1 MMKEKQ
7 SFMLFDTL
15 LDMGELAESI
25 QKKMQPKYD
34 AVYGKGVID
43 FSVTRNDLHS
53 ISFTWKRN
61 LKLPKKKLIG
71 VMDAELITGWEVSN
85 TKPLEFI
92 DSRPTQAKAGK
103 VLLRSFAPLYKEL
116 MRKHYKLKYNRYDI
130 SVSADSNKLEM
141 TIKFIPFRGVVYMYT
156 YQGNGKEHG
165 KSYVGETMNDK
176 ARRRNWKNLNDKYAN
191 EKLNEAKRRLG
202 IKDWTYHE
210 LEVITD
216 CYDLDEL
223 KTKLFSLEGDYIEK
237 YDTINNGY
245 NVSKS
250 GTGNKGVNFS
260 TSHRQKIGAA
270 SKGRTHTAATKQK
283 ISAANLGRTQSD
295 ATKQKISQG
304 NTGKK
309 RTPQMRKAQSNRMK
323 GIEPKAASE
332 GAKKWRETH
341 GGGYWGSHKIPD
353 SAKANMKLAQQK
365 RGIAVRAIAPNGTWQ
380 DFNTMSDAAQA
391 LDMGVGSI
399 ANNLKS
405 KGVCNNGYRF
415 KTTVPKFPQP

>member
-1 MMKEKQ
+1 MTTEKQ
-7 SFMLFDTL
+7 SFILFDIL

-61 LKLPKKKLIG
+61 LKLPKKELIG
-71 VMDAELITGWEVSN
+71 IMDAELITGWKVSN
-85 TKPLEFI
+85 TKPLEFV

-103 VLLRSFAPLYKEL
+103 VLLRSFAPRYKKL
-116 MRKHYKLKYNRYDI
+116 MRKHYKLDYNNYDI
-130 SVSADSNKLEM
+130 SVSATSTELKM

-156 YQGNGKEHG
+156 YNGKEKEHG
-165 KSYVGETMNDK
+165 KSYVGETVNEK
-176 ARRRNWKNLNDKYAN
+176 ARRRNWKKLDDKYAN
-191 EKLNEAKRRLG
+191 EKLSEAKRRLG
-202 IKDWTYHE
+202 TKDWIYHE
-210 LEVITD
+210 LEIITD
-216 CYDLDEL
+216 HYDLGML
-223 KTKLFSLEGDYIEK
+223 KPKLFSLEGDYIEK

-245 NVSKS
+245 NVAKY

-260 TSHRQKIGAA
+260 ASHRQKIRVA

-295 ATKQKISQG
+295 ATKQRISQG

-309 RTPQMRKAQSNRMK
+309 RTPEMRKAQSERMK

-353 SAKANMKLAQQK
+353 TARANMKLAQQK
-365 RGIAVRAIAPNGTWQ
+365 RGKAVRAFAPDGTWQ
-380 DFNTMSDAAQA
+380 DFNTMNDAAKA
-391 LDMGVGSI
+391 LGMGVGSI

-415 KTTVPKFPQP
+415 KTTVPNFPRP

>member
-1 MMKEKQ
+1 MTNIRQ

-15 LDMGELAESI
+15 LDMGELAENI

-34 AVYGKGVID
+34 AVYGKGVVD

-61 LKLPKKKLIG
+61 LKLPKNKLIG
-71 VMDAELITGWEVSN
+71 VMDAELITGWEVSKN
-85 TKPLEFI
+85 KPLEFI
-92 DSRPTQAKAGK
+92 DSRPTRAKAGK
-103 VLLRSFAPLYKEL
+103 VLLRSFAPRYKEL
-116 MRKHYKLKYNRYDI
+116 MKQHYKLDYNRYDI

-156 YQGNGKEHG
+156 YNGNEKEYG
-165 KSYVGETMNDK
+165 KSYVGETMNEK
-176 ARRRNWKNLNDKYAN
+176 ARKRNWKKLDDKYAN
-191 EKLNEAKRRLG
+191 EKLNEAKRKLG
-202 IKDWTYHE
+202 IDDWTYLE

-216 CYDLDEL
+216 CYDSGEL
-223 KTKLFSLEGDYIEK
+223 KAKLFSLEGKYIDK

-245 NVSKS
+245 NVSKC

-260 TSHRQKIGAA
+260 TLHRQKIGAA

-309 RTPQMRKAQSNRMK
+309 RTLEMRKAQSNRMK

-332 GAKKWRETH
+332 GAKKWRKSH

-365 RGIAVRAIAPNGTWQ
+365 RGKAVRAFAPDGTWQ
-380 DFNTMSDAAQA
+380 DFNTMNDAAKA
-391 LDMGVGSI
+391 LDMNPGSI

-405 KGVCNNGYRF
+405 KGVCKNGYRF

>member
-1 MMKEKQ
+1 MTNVRQ

-34 AVYGKGVID
+34 AVYGEGVID
-43 FSVTRNDLHS
+43 FSVTKNDLHS

-71 VMDAELITGWEVSN
+71 IMDAELITGWEVSN
-85 TKPLEFI
+85 TKPLEFAA
-92 DSRPTQAKAGK
+92 SRPTQAKVGK
-103 VLLRSFAPLYKEL
+103 VLLRSFAPRYKEL
-116 MRKHYKLKYNRYDI
+116 MRQHYKLDYNRYDI

-141 TIKFIPFRGVVYMYT
+141 TIKFIPYRGVVYMYT
-156 YQGNGKEHG
+156 YNGDEKEHG

-176 ARRRNWKNLNDKYAN
+176 ARKRNWKNLNDKYAN

-202 IKDWTYHE
+202 IDDWTYLE
-210 LEVITD
+210 LEVVTD
-216 CYDLDEL
+216 CYDLNEL
-223 KTKLFSLEGDYIEK
+223 KTKLFSLEGRYIDK

-283 ISAANLGRTQSD
+283 ISAANLGRTQSE

-309 RTPQMRKAQSNRMK
+309 RTPEMRKAQSYRMK

-332 GAKKWRETH
+332 GAKKWRESH

-353 SAKANMKLAQQK
+353 SARANMKLAQQK
-365 RGIAVRAIAPNGTWQ
+365 RGIAVRAIAPDGTWH
-380 DFNTMSDAAQA
+380 DFNTMNDAAQA
-391 LDMGVGSI
+391 LGMGVGSI

-405 KGVCNNGYRF
+405 KGICNNGYRF
-415 KTTVPKFPQP
+415 KTTVPKLPQP

>member
-1 MMKEKQ
+1 MTNEKQ
-7 SFMLFDTL
+7 SFILFDTL

-61 LKLPKKKLIG
+61 LKLPKKELIG
-71 VMDAELITGWEVSN
+71 IMDAELITGWKVSN
-85 TKPLEFI
+85 TKPLEFV

-103 VLLRSFAPLYKEL
+103 VLLRSFAPRYKKL
-116 MRKHYKLKYNRYDI
+116 MKQHYKLDYNRYDI

-141 TIKFIPFRGVVYMYT
+141 TIKFISFRGVVYMYT
-156 YQGNGKEHG
+156 YQGDGNEHG
-165 KSYVGETMNDK
+165 KSYVGETVNEK

-202 IKDWTYHE
+202 IDDWVYHE

-216 CYDLDEL
+216 CYDLGML
-223 KTKLFSLEGDYIEK
+223 KPKLFSLEGDYIDK

-245 NVSKS
+245 NVAKY

-260 TSHRQKIGAA
+260 ASHRQKIGAA
-270 SKGRTHTAATKQK
+270 SKGRNHTAATKQK

-295 ATKQKISQG
+295 ATKLRISQG
-304 NTGKK
+304 NTGK
-309 RTPQMRKAQSNRMK
+309 NVH
-323 GIEPKAASE
+323 PK
-332 GAKKWRETH
+332 
-341 GGGYWGSHKIPD
+341 
-353 SAKANMKLAQQK
+353 
-365 RGIAVRAIAPNGTWQ
+365 
-380 DFNTMSDAAQA
+380 
-391 LDMGVGSI
+391 
-399 ANNLKS
+399 
-405 KGVCNNGYRF
+405 
-415 KTTVPKFPQP
+415 

>member
-1 MMKEKQ
+1 MTTEKQ
-7 SFMLFDTL
+7 SFMLFDNL
-15 LDMGELAESI
+15 LDMGELAENI

-43 FSVTRNDLHS
+43 FSANRNDLHS

-85 TKPLEFI
+85 TKPLEFV

-103 VLLRSFAPLYKEL
+103 VLLRSFAPRYKEL
-116 MRKHYKLKYNRYDI
+116 MKQHYKLDYNRYDI

-141 TIKFIPFRGVVYMYT
+141 TIKFIPFRGVIYMYT
-156 YQGNGKEHG
+156 YQGNGNEHG
-165 KSYVGETMNDK
+165 KSYVGETMNEK
-176 ARRRNWKNLNDKYAN
+176 ARRRNWKKFNDKYAN

-202 IKDWTYHE
+202 TKDWVYHE

-223 KTKLFSLEGDYIEK
+223 KTKLYSLEGDYIDK

-245 NVSKS
+245 NVSKY
-250 GTGNKGVNFS
+250 GTGNTGVNFS
-260 TSHRQKIGAA
+260 NSHRQKIGAA

-295 ATKQKISQG
+295 ATKLRISQG

-332 GAKKWRETH
+332 AAKKWRESH

-365 RGIAVRAIAPNGTWQ
+365 RGKAVRAIAPDGTWK
-380 DFNTMSDAAQA
+380 DFNSMNEAATA
-391 LDMGVGSI
+391 LNMNSGSI

-405 KGVCNNGYRF
+405 KGICNNGYRF
-415 KTTVPKFPQP
+415 KTTVPHFPQP

>member
-1 MMKEKQ
+1 MTNEKQ
-7 SFMLFDTL
+7 SFILFDTL

-61 LKLPKKKLIG
+61 LNLPKKKLIG
-71 VMDAELITGWEVSN
+71 IMDAELITGWKVSN
-85 TKPLEFI
+85 TKPLEFV

-103 VLLRSFAPLYKEL
+103 VLLRSFAPRYKKL
-116 MRKHYKLKYNRYDI
+116 MKQHYKLDYNRYDI
-130 SVSADSNKLEM
+130 SVSADSNELEM

-165 KSYVGETMNDK
+165 KSYVGETVNEK

-191 EKLNEAKRRLG
+191 EKLTEAKRRLG
-202 IKDWTYHE
+202 IDDWVYHE

-216 CYDLDEL
+216 YYDLGML
-223 KTKLFSLEGDYIEK
+223 KPKLFSLEGDYIDK

-245 NVSKS
+245 NVAKY

-260 TSHRQKIGAA
+260 ASHRQKIGAA

-283 ISAANLGRTQSD
+283 ISASNLGRTQSD
-295 ATKQKISQG
+295 ATKLRISQG

-309 RTPQMRKAQSNRMK
+309 RTPEMRKAQSDRMK

-332 GAKKWRETH
+332 GAKKWRESH
-341 GGGYWGSHKIPD
+341 GGGYWGSHKTPD

-365 RGIAVRAIAPNGTWQ
+365 RGTAVRAIAPDGTWQ
-380 DFNTMSDAAQA
+380 DFNTMNDAAKA
-391 LDMGVGSI
+391 LGMNPGSI

-405 KGVCNNGYRF
+405 NGVCNNGYRF

>member
-1 MMKEKQ
+1 MTNVRQ
-7 SFMLFDTL
+7 TFMIFNTV

-34 AVYGKGVID
+34 AVYGKGVIE

-71 VMDAELITGWEVSN
+71 IMDAELITGWEVSN
-85 TKPLEFI
+85 TKPLEFV

-103 VLLRSFAPLYKEL
+103 VLLRSFAPRYKEL
-116 MRKHYKLKYNRYDI
+116 MRLHYKLDYNRYDI
-130 SVSADSNKLEM
+130 SVSADSNELEM

-156 YQGNGKEHG
+156 YNGNEKEHG

-176 ARRRNWKNLNDKYAN
+176 ARKRNWKNLNDKYAN

-202 IKDWTYHE
+202 TKDWTYLE

-216 CYDLDEL
+216 CYDLGEL
-223 KTKLFSLEGDYIEK
+223 KVKLFSLEGRYIEK

-270 SKGRTHTAATKQK
+270 SKGRTHTAATKLK

-295 ATKQKISQG
+295 ATKQRISQG

-309 RTPQMRKAQSNRMK
+309 RTPEMRKAQSDRMK

-332 GAKKWRETH
+332 AAKKWREIH

-353 SAKANMKLAQQK
+353 SARANMKLAQQK
-365 RGIAVRAIAPNGTWQ
+365 RGKAVRAIAPDGTLQ
-380 DFNTMSDAAQA
+380 DFNTMNDAAKA
-391 LDMGVGSI
+391 LDMNPGSI

>member
-1 MMKEKQ
+1 
-7 SFMLFDTL
+7 
-15 LDMGELAESI
+15 
-25 QKKMQPKYD
+25 
-34 AVYGKGVID
+34 
-43 FSVTRNDLHS
+43 
-53 ISFTWKRN
+53 
-61 LKLPKKKLIG
+61 
-71 VMDAELITGWEVSN
+71 MDAELITGWEVSN

-92 DSRPTQAKAGK
+92 ASRPTQAKAGK
-103 VLLRSFAPLYKEL
+103 VLLRSFAPRYKKL
-116 MRKHYKLKYNRYDI
+116 MRKHYKLDYNNYDI
-130 SVSADSNKLEM
+130 SISATSTELKM
-141 TIKFIPFRGVVYMYT
+141 TSKFIPFRG
-156 YQGNGKEHG
+156 
-165 KSYVGETMNDK
+165 ETVNEK

-202 IKDWTYHE
+202 TKDWVYHE

-223 KTKLFSLEGDYIEK
+223 KTKLFSLEGKYIEK

-260 TSHRQKIGAA
+260 ASHRQKIGAA
-270 SKGRTHTAATKQK
+270 SKGRTHTDATKQK
-283 ISAANLGRTQSD
+283 ISAANLGRTQSE

-309 RTPQMRKAQSNRMK
+309 RTPQMKKAQSNRMK

-332 GAKKWRETH
+332 GAKKWRENH
-341 GGGYWGSHKIPD
+341 GGGYWGSHKISD

-365 RGIAVRAIAPNGTWQ
+365 RGTAVRAIAPDGTWK
-380 DFNTMSDAAQA
+380 DFNSMNEAATA
-391 LDMGVGSI
+391 LNMNPGSI

-405 KGVCNNGYRF
+405 NGVCNNGYRS
-415 KTTVPKFPQP
+415 KTTVPNFSRP

>member
-1 MMKEKQ
+1 MTKEKQ
-7 SFMLFDTL
+7 SFMLFDTV
-15 LDMGELAESI
+15 LDMGELAENI

-71 VMDAELITGWEVSN
+71 VMDAELITGWQVSN

-92 DSRPTQAKAGK
+92 DSRPTQAKTGK
-103 VLLRSFAPLYKEL
+103 VLLRSFAPRYKEL
-116 MRKHYKLKYNRYDI
+116 MRQHYKLKYNRYDI
-130 SVSADSNKLEM
+130 SVSANSNELKM

-156 YQGNGKEHG
+156 YNGNEKEHG

-176 ARRRNWKNLNDKYAN
+176 ARKRNWKKLDDKYAN
-191 EKLNEAKRRLG
+191 DKLNEAKRRLG
-202 IKDWTYHE
+202 TKDWTYLE

-223 KTKLFSLEGDYIEK
+223 KVKLFSLEGRYIDK
-237 YDTINNGY
+237 YDTIINGY
-245 NVSKS
+245 NVSKC

-309 RTPQMRKAQSNRMK
+309 RTPEMRKAQSDRMK
-323 GIEPKAASE
+323 GVEPKAASE
-332 GAKKWRETH
+332 GAKKWRDTH

-365 RGIAVRAIAPNGTWQ
+365 RGKAVRALAPDGTWQ
-380 DFNTMSDAAQA
+380 DFNTMNDAANA
-391 LDMGVGSI
+391 LGMGVGSI

-415 KTTVPKFPQP
+415 KTTVPNFPQP

>member
-1 MMKEKQ
+1 MTKEKQ
-7 SFMLFDTL
+7 SFILFDTL
-15 LDMGELAESI
+15 LGMGELAESI

-34 AVYGKGVID
+34 AAYGKGVID

-61 LKLPKKKLIG
+61 LKLPKKKVMGI
-71 VMDAELITGWEVSN
+71 MDAELITGWEVSN
-85 TKPLEFI
+85 TKPLEFVA
-92 DSRPTQAKAGK
+92 SRPTQAKAGK
-103 VLLRSFAPLYKEL
+103 VLLRSFAPRYKKL
-116 MRKHYKLKYNRYDI
+116 MRKHYKLDYNNYDI
-130 SVSADSNKLEM
+130 SISATSTELKM
-141 TIKFIPFRGVVYMYT
+141 TLKFIPFRGVVYMYT
-156 YQGNGKEHG
+156 YNGKEKEHG
-165 KSYVGETMNDK
+165 KSYVGETVNEK

-202 IKDWTYHE
+202 TKDWIYHE
-210 LEVITD
+210 LVVVTD
-216 CYDLDEL
+216 CYDLGEL
-223 KTKLFSLEGDYIEK
+223 KTKLYSLEGKYIDK

-260 TSHRQKIGAA
+260 ASHRQKIGAA
-270 SKGRTHTAATKQK
+270 SKGRTHTDATKQK
-283 ISAANLGRTQSD
+283 ISAANLGRTQSE

-323 GIEPKAASE
+323 GVEPKAASE
-332 GAKKWRETH
+332 GAKKWRESH

-353 SAKANMKLAQQK
+353 SVKANMKLAQQK
-365 RGIAVRAIAPNGTWQ
+365 RGKAVRAIAPDGTWK
-380 DFNTMSDAAQA
+380 DFNSMNEAATA
-391 LDMGVGSI
+391 LNMNSGSI

-415 KTTVPKFPQP
+415 KTTVPNFSRP